1 MSILATHTQF
11 TVWLVAH
18 CFFLLI
24 TIIHFTLTNNQDF
37 LLLNNVGCACMCHS
51 CFCYTVE

>member
-1 MSILATHTQF
+1 MSRLATHTQF

-37 LLLNNVGCACMCHS
+37 LFLNNVGCACMCHS